1 MKISVKAKPG
11 VKHEGVEKISQGE
24 YVVSVKAPPVQGK
37 ANDAIR
43 EALAAYFGVS
53 KSYVVIV
60 SGHLS
65 RNKTVEIIGK

>member
-11 VKHEGVEKISQGE
+11 AKYEEVERVAELQ

-43 EALAAYFGVS
+43 EALAGYFKVP
-53 KSYVVIV
+53 KNHIVIV
-60 SGHLS
+60 SGHFS